1 MFSFV
6 LWKKDRLSAAQTNM
20 MIMLKK
26 MDSFNLIEVL
36 IILLSIRIICPGSL
50 PRIKYLDLVSH
61 GINGS
66 LIDL

>member
-36 IILLSIRIICPGSL
+36 IIMLSVRIISTGSL
-50 PRIKYLDLVSH
+50 RRIKYLDLVSH

>member
-20 MIMLKK
+20 IIKLKK

-36 IILLSIRIICPGSL
+36 IILLSIRIISPGSL
-50 PRIKYLDLVSH
+50 RRIKYLDLVSH